1 LLPQAAVVEA
11 LEEILTQHVTL
22 AVQAVLQVDFQ
33 LLQALVVLVVM
44 AVLQQQQPHRL
55 DYLVQMQR
63 VVPQAAVAV
72 VG

>member
-1 LLPQAAVVEA
+1 LLPQAVVVEA

-33 LLQALVVLVVM
+33 LLQALVVLVVT

-63 VVPQAAVAV
+63 VVPQAAAAV